1 MKERRI
7 PTAACAVL
15 LCTLLLFSCAPHYER
30 AEGYAMGT
38 FVSVTSRD
46 GQSALSLLPAVSTLE
61 NEISHSIDSSLIA
74 ALNRGETVTLSK
86 EVYAA
91 LSLSLELSEATGG
104 AFSVLV
110 LPITSLWDFDR
121 GVRPTD
127 AALAE
132 ALKRMEDSELL
143 LEDGRATLKSG
154 GVDLGAIGKGLAADI
169 LASALADAGEEGL
182 VAVGGSIGA
191 VGKKNGEP
199 WRIGVRDPFSSSQSA
214 TLGTLSLSDAFV
226 STSGSYEKSFE
237 ENGEQYHHILDP
249 KTGMPVAKGL
259 VSVTVIAESGV
270 LSDALSTALFA
281 VGMEEGRELCAR
293 YGAEAL
299 FVTSTGEMYATD
311 GFLSVFT
318 SKSGEVHPLA
328 A

>member
-1 MKERRI
+1 
-7 PTAACAVL
+7 
-15 LCTLLLFSCAPHYER
+15 
-30 AEGYAMGT
+30 MGA

-46 GQSALSLLPAVSTLE
+46 GQSALSLLPVVSTLE

-74 ALNRGETVTLSK
+74 ALNRGETVTPSK
-86 EVYAA
+86 EVYEA
-91 LSLSLELSEATGG
+91 LRLSLELSEATGG

-132 ALKRMEDSELL
+132 ALRQTESSTLL

-154 GVDLGAIGKGLAADI
+154 GVDLGAVGKGLAADL
-169 LASALADAGEEGL
+169 LASALIEKGEEGL

-191 VGKKNGEP
+191 VGRKNGEL
-199 WRIGVRDPFSSSQSA
+199 WCVGVRDPFSSSQSA
-214 TLGTLSLSDAFV
+214 TLGTLSFSDAFV
-226 STSGSYEKSFE
+226 STSGSYEKTFE
-237 ENGEQYHHILDP
+237 ENGKRYHHILDP
-249 KTGMPVAKGL
+249 KTGMPVAGEL
-259 VSVTVIAESGV
+259 VSVTVIAESGI

-281 VGMEEGRELCAR
+281 IGMEEGRVLCSR

-318 SKSGEVHPLA
+318 PKSGEVHPLA
-328 A
+328 S